1 MPKHIHVAAGVIL
14 NSRHEVLIALRPR
27 DKHQGGLW
35 EFPGG
40 KVEAGETVQQ
50 ALARELLEEINL
62 TVLESSRLL
71 VVDHDYGDKQV
82 KLEAWLV
89 TQHSGIAQ
97 GREGQAITWVH
108 INNLKAY
115 VFPEAN
121 APILQALQEY
131 NSLTQANKR

>member
-14 NSRHEVLIALRPR
+14 NSRREVLLALRPSH
-27 DKHQGGLW
+27 KHQGGLW

-71 VVDHDYGDKQV
+71 VVDHDYGDKRV

-89 TQHSGIAQ
+89 TRHSGDAH
-97 GREGQAITWVH
+97 GCEGQSIAWVH
-108 INNLKAY
+108 IDNLQAY
-115 VFPEAN
+115 AFPDAN
-121 APILQALQEY
+121 TAIVKALQEF
-131 NSLTQANKR
+131 NSIQ

>member
-14 NSRHEVLIALRPR
+14 NTQCEVLIALRPTH
-27 DKHQGGLW
+27 KHQGGLW

-50 ALARELLEEINL
+50 ALARELLEEIDL

-82 KLEAWLV
+82 TLDAWLV
-89 TQHSGIAQ
+89 TEHSGVPQ
-97 GREGQAITWVH
+97 GLEGQEISWVH
-108 INNLKAY
+108 IDNLQAY
-115 VFPEAN
+115 TFPEAN
-121 APILQALQEY
+121 TPIVKALQEFHALAGKS
-131 NSLTQANKR
+131 N